1 MTLLLQKVGRYN
13 FTYKLPLVR
22 HITQKMLLT
31 NQKLQMFYE
40 VIQTNF
46 RQDRRP
52 QTACS
57 ETLHL

>member
-40 VIQTNF
+40 VIQT
-46 RQDRRP
+46 
-52 QTACS
+52 
-57 ETLHL
+57 